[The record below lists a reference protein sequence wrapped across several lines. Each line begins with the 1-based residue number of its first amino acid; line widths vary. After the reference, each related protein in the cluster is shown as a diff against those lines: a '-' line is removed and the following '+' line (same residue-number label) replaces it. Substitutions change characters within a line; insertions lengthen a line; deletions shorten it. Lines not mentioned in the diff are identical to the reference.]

1 MTVFVLP
8 GRTSRLLL
16 RGREACKGSHEA
28 RSTTPEAAS
37 SAYFSSPPETGH
49 GAPTGP
55 RAHNPDTYPPGLRCH
70 GIVQSRPRRVRKVSV
85 ARRKQAE
92 PRKRRREGTVANFL
106 APVDFDEEIATHVRR
121 LHARYVTA
129 QLVRITEV
137 CRMTGLSRTTIWRL
151 QRARDFP
158 RRVQISRGAVGW
170 HLSDIEEWMRHR
182 SQPLRRVRL

>member
-1 MTVFVLP
+1 M
-8 GRTSRLLL
+8 
-16 RGREACKGSHEA
+16 
-28 RSTTPEAAS
+28 
-37 SAYFSSPPETGH
+37 
-49 GAPTGP
+49 
-55 RAHNPDTYPPGLRCH
+55 
-70 GIVQSRPRRVRKVSV
+70 

-92 PRKRRREGTVANFL
+92 PRKRRREAGVANFL

-121 LHARYVTA
+121 LHARYATA
-129 QLVRITEV
+129 QLVRIAEV

-182 SQPLRRVRL
+182 SQPLRRVRLR